1 MHNLSVVNAILTN
14 LSLIIGTYLTFY
26 FAFLYFAT
34 KNKGANM
41 SFMSYLVFNRASLSA
56 LLPMGLVFGLVSF
69 LLSLNLIPISGEH
82 SGVDTR
88 FILIYFAIIFGSKQ
102 LGSLASV
109 NLIFLTL
116 VGHFSGFS
124 ETTFDETILALT
136 LTIILFT
143 FACIIKDRQLS
154 LWQAHT
160 AYLAGYFLTKLLIV
174 LLSGKLLV
182 NTQSALTG
190 FFYITIYSFIFLL
203 SAFIIKSA
211 ITVSQVMQSY
221 KDAATFDSLTKV
233 YNKDTFDFFLDFV
246 ANSSQNSSN
255 TLSLSVL
262 DIDNFKSINDT
273 YGHPIGDLALQHLA
287 KVLTTID
294 SESIHYV
301 CRIGGDEFAVIHDQ
315 SPEDAEAYFEK
326 VFEHLETEA
335 IVLENHAFLLK
346 ISVGLTHFVQSPSFN
361 VDTAIKKADSALYQ
375 AKKNGKNQLV
385 VTSSQAYKKRFP
397 NFTFKKKLVA
407 DRLAS

>member
-1 MHNLSVVNAILTN
+1 MFNLSVMNAILTN

-34 KNKGANM
+34 KKNSATI
-41 SFMSYLVFNRASLSA
+41 SLMSYLVFNHPSLSA
-56 LLPMGLVFGLVSF
+56 LLPMGFVFGFVSF
-69 LLSLNLIPISGEH
+69 LLSLNQIPILGEH

-102 LGSLASV
+102 LGSIAAA
-109 NLIFLTL
+109 NLILLTIASYL
-116 VGHFSGFS
+116 SGFS
-124 ETTFDETILALT
+124 KIALDQTFLSVI
-136 LTIILFT
+136 LTIVLLVLSCF
-143 FACIIKDRQLS
+143 IKDRQLT
-154 LWQAHT
+154 LWQAHLS
-160 AYLAGYFLTKLLIV
+160 YLIGYFIIKLVMFSYLTPPLVDLRSLATYILYILIY
-174 LLSGKLLV
+174 
-182 NTQSALTG
+182 A
-190 FFYITIYSFIFLL
+190 FIFFL

-211 ITVSQVMQSY
+211 ITVSQILQSY
-221 KDAATFDSLTKV
+221 KEAATIDSLTKV
-233 YNKDTFDFFLDFV
+233 YNKDAFTFFLDFV
-246 ANSSQNSSN
+246 ANSSQNNSK

-287 KVLTTID
+287 RILTTINSD
-294 SESIHYV
+294 SIHYV

-315 SPEDAEAYFEK
+315 SPEEAEAYYEK
-326 VFEHLETEA
+326 VFEHLLTEA
-335 IVLENHAFLLK
+335 IVLEDHAFLLK

-361 VDTAIKKADSALYQ
+361 VDTAVKKADNALYQ

-385 VTSSQAYKKRFP
+385 VTTSQAYKKRFP